1 MQQLKPKFP
10 LAGVMLWSLVFLVG
24 LSAPMLMYSLGRLNG
39 EGLVFL
45 VSLFV
50 VFFGISGLA
59 LFFSSAYAQQKW
71 NPEGL

>member
-59 LFFSSAYAQQKW
+59 LFFSSDYAQQKW
-71 NPEGL
+71 NSEGL